1 MENSSKNN
9 TLVYILSAFLTI
21 FVGVGIYIYTTSTI
35 IDNDTFHKQ
44 YKDIEDIGFIDL
56 PVYIQTDYIKKYD
69 CPTKT
74 KTITTI
80 DNTKVLELQAEL
92 NDLKN
97 STDENEKLTEAIV
110 ESEKFKVAKCYDMK
124 LNSSEL
130 SNQCIANINKL
141 FQDNK
146 DIKYIEVIGLLDNN
160 DLTKVKNITKNEY
173 NLLKLGLSTKR
184 VEETIWYIKDNLS
197 SSIKIFPA
205 NYTINSKYNHKGTI
219 VRAYF

>member
-9 TLVYILSAFLTI
+9 TLVYILFAFLTI
-21 FVGVGIYIYTTSTI
+21 LIVVGIYIYSTSTI
-35 IDNDTFHKQ
+35 IDNDTFHKK
-44 YKDIEDIGFIDL
+44 YKDIEEIGFIDL

-97 STDENEKLTEAIV
+97 STDENEKLTEVIV

-141 FQDNK
+141 FQNNQN
-146 DIKYIEVIGLLDNN
+146 IKYVEIIGLLDNN
-160 DLTKVKNITKNEY
+160 DLKNIKNMSKK
-173 NLLKLGLSTKR
+173 NIKLLKLGLSTKR
-184 VEETIWYIKDNLS
+184 VEETIWYIKNNIS
-197 SSIKIFPA
+197 STIKTFPA